1 MAITA
6 FEVAQQQFD
15 AAAEAMGL
23 DPSMRE
29 VLRVPQRELTVNF
42 PVRMDTGPVR
52 VFTGYRVQ
60 HNITRGP
67 AKGGMRYHPAV
78 TLDEVRALAMW
89 MSWKTAL
96 MDIPYGGAKGGV
108 VCAPETLSDR
118 ELENL
123 TRRFATEIA
132 ILIGPHSDIPAPDMG
147 TNAQTM
153 AWVMDTMSMHAGYSM
168 PAVVTGKPVSVGGSL
183 GRAEATGRGVATV
196 TVEALKRMGIAPS
209 DATVAV
215 QGFGNVG
222 SISAL
227 LLARFGCKVVGVSD
241 VHGAIWDPFGLDIA
255 DLIPWSKA
263 HKTVVGY
270 PGSVL
275 IGNAEL
281 LTGDATVLVP
291 AALEGVV
298 TYDVARE
305 AKCRLLVEGANGPT
319 TPDADEVFKE
329 RGILLVPDILANA
342 GGVVVSYFEWVQ
354 DLQAFFWEEGEIN
367 GRLENVMDRAFDQ
380 VWNVAAGS
388 HTTLREAAYSLAL
401 DKVAQA
407 TEVRGIYP

>member
-1 MAITA
+1 MAISA

-29 VLRVPQRELTVNF
+29 VLRMPQRELIVNF
-42 PVRMDTGPVR
+42 PVRMDHGPVR

-67 AKGGMRYHPAV
+67 AKGGLRYHPGV

-96 MDIPYGGAKGGV
+96 MDIPFGGAKGGV
-108 VCAPETLSDR
+108 IVDPGQLSDR

-132 ILIGPHSDIPAPDMG
+132 ILVGPHSDIPAPDMG
-147 TNAQTM
+147 TNAQIM
-153 AWVMDTMSMHAGYSM
+153 AWYMDTMSMHAGYSM
-168 PAVVTGKPVSVGGSL
+168 PAVITGKPVPVGGSL
-183 GRAEATGRGVATV
+183 GRMEATGRGVATV
-196 TVEALKRMGIAPS
+196 TVKALDKLGIAPS
-209 DATVAV
+209 AATVAV

-227 LLARFGCKVVGVSD
+227 LLARAGCSVVGVSD
-241 VHGAIWDPFGLDIA
+241 VHGAIWDPAGLDVNT
-255 DLIPWSKA
+255 LMEWVKA
-263 HKTVVGY
+263 HKTVVGF
-270 PGSVL
+270 PGSKPVS
-275 IGNAEL
+275 NAEL

-291 AALEGVV
+291 AALEGVI
-298 TYDVARE
+298 TTDIARE
-305 AKCRLLVEGANGPT
+305 ARCKLVVEGANGPT
-319 TPDADEVFKE
+319 APDADEIFKE
-329 RGILLVPDILANA
+329 RNVLLVPDILANA

-367 GRLENVMDRAFDQ
+367 RRLENLMHKAFDT
-380 VWNVAAGS
+380 VWGVSERSGTS
-388 HTTLREAAYSLAL
+388 LREAAYSLAL

-407 TEVRGIYP
+407 TIVRGIYP

>member
-1 MAITA
+1 MAVSA
-6 FEVAQQQFD
+6 FDVAQQQFD

-29 VLRVPQRELTVNF
+29 VLRVPQRELIVNF
-42 PVRMDTGPVR
+42 PVRMDAGLVR

-67 AKGGMRYHPAV
+67 AKGGLRYHPAV

-118 ELENL
+118 ELEHL
-123 TRRFATEIA
+123 TRRFATEIS

-147 TNAQTM
+147 TSAQTM
-153 AWVMDTMSMHAGYSM
+153 AWLMDTMSMHAGYSM
-168 PAVVTGKPVSVGGSL
+168 PAAVTGKPVSVGGSL

-227 LLARFGCKVVGVSD
+227 LLARSGCKVVGVSD
-241 VHGAIWDPFGLDIA
+241 VHGAIWDPSGLDIA
-255 DLIPWSKA
+255 DLIPWSRA
-263 HKTVVGY
+263 HKTVMGY
-270 PGSVL
+270 PGSVP

-291 AALEGVV
+291 AALEGAV
-298 TYDVARE
+298 TSDIARE
-305 AKCRLLVEGANGPT
+305 TKCKLLVEGANGPT

-329 RGILLVPDILANA
+329 RGVLLVPDILANA

-367 GRLENVMDRAFDQ
+367 ERLENLMDRAFDK
-380 VWNVAAGS
+380 VWHVAEGS

-407 TEVRGIYP
+407 TVVRGIYP